1 MFFKSYRTTPLLL
14 AAALWAVPAGAV
26 TTAQL
31 VSPFFKEESRLS
43 MSCENVK
50 ALFNNGSRPLEQ
62 IFSKAAAAAMEL
74 DEDPDFRELVLHA
87 GSAEGRWRYDVG
99 ARSVGAGVFAVEL
112 DKEFQLPFGDKTIPL
127 QLNAAPPGTALE
139 TLAVAG
145 SEESPV
151 YIALLTR
158 GEQRFIVGA
167 SDDSTLL
174 ETMAAVPDTEPLE
187 PKHAPAP
194 IGFVFFVPPSQLP
207 LMFGQRDLPDKFF
220 KTPFAFEAG
229 ISDTE
234 RSLRARLWSTT
245 SEIVAFEAAKG
256 SADTHPG
263 YALPPVQEKPLLVGG
278 GPLLALLSVEKLL
291 PGEDALDSSLRQ
303 KLLPVM
309 EKFGL
314 TMSDLAEA
322 LRGRITVAVSGRSSG
337 LLGSYPGFYLHLS
350 GANQRVCELLLG
362 LLEKQAKSRSST
374 ETEPF
379 TLGQWKGLR
388 LSRNLLFSGYAA
400 SSPQGFI
407 AAFQNSSELERTPSP
422 ADDIRNALARPS
434 YFAFSL
440 DLPALRA
447 ELKKLTDRFGLPGA
461 KAERRRAAEAAIDA
475 LDAFGVFNITATGLN
490 GADAELFVREPQFSR
505 LLDRKMREKRD
516 GRRGSDAEKQ
526 SGEEAPEALGGLRA
540 RAENQFRRVVGS
552 CAADDGGIAAVYD
565 GKPFSME
572 LIAGAGRTQA
582 RFLSHASSAALG
594 VGADRAER
602 LTRQWNREHPD
613 GPCAAACVRDGDGAT
628 VTISMTAD
636 YDSSVSDAQF
646 AEKIDRFL
654 AGLDSFYDLLKQ

>member
-1 MFFKSYRTTPLLL
+1 MSFLSYRTTPLFL
-14 AAALWAVPAGAV
+14 AAALWAVPAEAV

-50 ALFNNGSRPLEQ
+50 ALFNDGARPLEQ

-99 ARSVGAGVFAVEL
+99 ARSVGTGVFAVEL
-112 DKEFQLPFGDKTIPL
+112 DDGFQLPFGSATFPL
-127 QLNAAPPGTALE
+127 HLSAAPPGTTLE

-151 YIALLTR
+151 YIALLRR
-158 GEQRFIVGA
+158 GGQRFIVGA

-174 ETMAAVPDTEPLE
+174 EAMAAVPDTEPLE

-194 IGFVFFVPPSQLP
+194 IGFAFFLPQSQLP
-207 LMFGQRDLPDKFF
+207 LLFGQRALPDKFL
-220 KTPFAFEAG
+220 KAPFAFEVG

-234 RSLRARLWSTT
+234 RSLRARLWSNA

-291 PGEDALDSSLRQ
+291 PSEDALDSSLRQ
-303 KLLPVM
+303 KLLPAL

-314 TMSDLAEA
+314 TMSDLAEV
-322 LRGRITVAVSGRSSG
+322 LRGRITVAVAGRSSG

-362 LLEKQAKSRSST
+362 LLQKQAESRASVK
-374 ETEPF
+374 TEPF
-379 TLGQWKGLR
+379 AQGQWQGLR
-388 LSRNLLFSGYAA
+388 LSNNLLFSGYAA
-400 SSPQGFI
+400 SSPRGFI
-407 AAFQNSSELERTPSP
+407 AAFQNSAELERTPSP
-422 ADDIRNALARPS
+422 ADDIRNALAKPG

-440 DLPALRA
+440 DFPALRT
-447 ELKKLTDRFGLPGA
+447 ELKKLIDRFGPPSA
-461 KAERRRAAEAAIDA
+461 DAERRRAAEATVDA
-475 LDAFGVFNITATGLN
+475 LDAFGVFNITVTGPD
-490 GADAELFVREPQFSR
+490 GADAELFVREPQFGR
-505 LLDRKMREKRD
+505 LLDQKMREERRAPAD
-516 GRRGSDAEKQ
+516 GEKPAGPDAAPEQ
-526 SGEEAPEALGGLRA
+526 RQEEASGPGAGIRA
-540 RAENQFRRVVGS
+540 RAKRQFQQVVGS
-552 CAADDGGIAAVYD
+552 
-565 GKPFSME
+565 
-572 LIAGAGRTQA
+572 
-582 RFLSHASSAALG
+582 
-594 VGADRAER
+594 
-602 LTRQWNREHPD
+602 
-613 GPCAAACVRDGDGAT
+613 AAAESPLRVRRGRRETVMIFSTKKISPLRDGVNFCA
-628 VTISMTAD
+628 
-636 YDSSVSDAQF
+636 
-646 AEKIDRFL
+646 
-654 AGLDSFYDLLKQ
+654 

>member
-1 MFFKSYRTTPLLL
+1 MSFLSYRTTPLFL

-50 ALFNNGSRPLEQ
+50 ALFNDGARPLEQ

-99 ARSVGAGVFAVEL
+99 ARSVDTGVFAVEL
-112 DKEFQLPFGDKTIPL
+112 DDGFQLPFGSATFPL
-127 QLNAAPPGTALE
+127 HLSAAPPGTTLE

-174 ETMAAVPDTEPLE
+174 EAMAAVPDTEPLE

-194 IGFVFFVPPSQLP
+194 IGFAFFLPQSQLP
-207 LMFGQRDLPDKFF
+207 LLFGQRALPDKFL
-220 KTPFAFEAG
+220 KAPFAFEVG

-234 RSLRARLWSTT
+234 RSLRARLWSNA

-291 PGEDALDSSLRQ
+291 PSEDALDSSLRQ
-303 KLLPVM
+303 KLLPTL

-314 TMSDLAEA
+314 TMSDLAEV
-322 LRGRITVAVSGRSSG
+322 LRGRITVAVAGRSSG

-362 LLEKQAKSRSST
+362 LLQKQAESRASVK
-374 ETEPF
+374 TEPF
-379 TLGQWKGLR
+379 AQRQWQGLR
-388 LSRNLLFSGYAA
+388 LSNNLLFSGYAA
-400 SSPQGFI
+400 SSPRGFI
-407 AAFQNSSELERTPSP
+407 AAFQNSAELERTPSP
-422 ADDIRNALARPS
+422 ADDIRNALAKPG

-440 DLPALRA
+440 DFPALRT
-447 ELKKLTDRFGLPGA
+447 ELKKLIDRFGPPSA
-461 KAERRRAAEAAIDA
+461 DAERRRAAEAAVDA
-475 LDAFGVFNITATGLN
+475 LDAFGVFNITVTGPD
-490 GADAELFVREPQFSR
+490 GADAELFVREPQFGR
-505 LLDRKMREKRD
+505 LLDQKMREERRAPAD
-516 GRRGSDAEKQ
+516 GEKPAGPDAAPEQ
-526 SGEEAPEALGGLRA
+526 RQEEAYGPGAGIRA
-540 RAENQFRRVVGS
+540 RAKRQFQQVVGS
-552 CAADDGGIAAVYD
+552 
-565 GKPFSME
+565 
-572 LIAGAGRTQA
+572 
-582 RFLSHASSAALG
+582 
-594 VGADRAER
+594 
-602 LTRQWNREHPD
+602 
-613 GPCAAACVRDGDGAT
+613 AAAESPLRVRRGRRETVMIFSTKKISPLRDGVNFCA
-628 VTISMTAD
+628 
-636 YDSSVSDAQF
+636 
-646 AEKIDRFL
+646 
-654 AGLDSFYDLLKQ
+654 

>member
-174 ETMAAVPDTEPLE
+174 ETMAAVPDTEPLK

-194 IGFVFFVPPSQLP
+194 IGFAFFVPQSQLP
-207 LMFGQRDLPDKFF
+207 LLFGQRSLPDSFLKA
-220 KTPFAFEAG
+220 PFAFEVG

-234 RSLRARLWSTT
+234 RSLRARLWSNT
-245 SEIVAFEAAKG
+245 SGTGAFEAAKG

-263 YALPPVQEKPLLVGG
+263 YMLPPVQEKPLLVGG
-278 GPLLALLSVEKLL
+278 GPLLALLSVEKTL
-291 PGEDALDSSLRQ
+291 PSEDALDGSLRQ
-303 KLLPVM
+303 KLLPAL
-309 EKFGL
+309 ENFGL
-314 TMSDLAEA
+314 TMSDLAEV
-322 LRGRITVAVSGRSSG
+322 LRGRITIAAAGRSGG
-337 LLGSYPGFYLHLS
+337 LLGSYPGFYIHLS
-350 GANQRVCELLLG
+350 GANQRVCELLLD
-362 LLEKQAKSRSST
+362 LLQKQT
-374 ETEPF
+374 ESLAAVRTEPF
-379 TLGQWKGLR
+379 AQGQWKGLR
-388 LSRNLLFSGYAA
+388 LSNNLLFSGYAA
-400 SSPQGFI
+400 SSPRGFI
-407 AAFQNSSELERTPSP
+407 AAFQNSAELKRTPSP
-422 ADDIRNALARPS
+422 ADDIRNALDKPA
-434 YFAFSL
+434 YFVFSL
-440 DLPALRA
+440 DFPALTL
-447 ELKKLTDRFGLPGA
+447 ELKKLIDRFGSPGMDH
-461 KAERRRAAEAAIDA
+461 ERRRAAEAAVDA
-475 LDAFGVFNITATGLN
+475 MDAFGVFNITVTDLD
-490 GADAELFVREPQFSR
+490 GADVELFVREPQFSR
-505 LLDRKMREKRD
+505 LLDRKMRE
-516 GRRGSDAEKQ
+516 GRRAPADGEK
-526 SGEEAPEALGGLRA
+526 SIGPGAAPEQSQEAAPGADADIRA
-540 RAENQFRRVVGS
+540 RSGRQFHQVVGS
-552 CAADDGGIAAVYD
+552 
-565 GKPFSME
+565 
-572 LIAGAGRTQA
+572 
-582 RFLSHASSAALG
+582 
-594 VGADRAER
+594 
-602 LTRQWNREHPD
+602 
-613 GPCAAACVRDGDGAT
+613 AAAESPLRVRRGRRET
-628 VTISMTAD
+628 VMISSTAKTFPWRGCGNFC
-636 YDSSVSDAQF
+636 A
-646 AEKIDRFL
+646 
-654 AGLDSFYDLLKQ
+654 